1 MPGKAGMSEEG
12 LVGVAVGRGKTVFLT
27 EERAQG
33 STSKSGE
40 SERDGC
46 PQPSLLSGWFLI
58 RLSNT
63 VLC

>member
-1 MPGKAGMSEEG
+1 M
-12 LVGVAVGRGKTVFLT
+12 GVAVGRGKTVFLA
-27 EERAQG
+27 EE

-40 SERDGC
+40 SEKDGC

-58 RLSNT
+58 RLSNA